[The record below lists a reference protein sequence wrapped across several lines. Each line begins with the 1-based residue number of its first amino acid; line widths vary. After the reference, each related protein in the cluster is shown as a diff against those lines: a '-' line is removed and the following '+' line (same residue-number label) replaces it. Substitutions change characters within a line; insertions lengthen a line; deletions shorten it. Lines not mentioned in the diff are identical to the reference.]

1 MEERKGGEEREREE
15 EDGREGGKASRI
27 VRFPSVFA

>member
-1 MEERKGGEEREREE
+1 MEERNGGEEREE
-15 EDGREGGKASRI
+15 EDGSEGGKASRI